1 MFRHKSHGVLSG
13 VKTMALLDKAK
24 IRREGQHS
32 DVAMCT
38 LIKMWFA
45 ELAKENRM

>member
-1 MFRHKSHGVLSG
+1 MRSG

-24 IRREGQHS
+24 IRRGQHS